1 MLCIVNRRNNYKEDN
16 KKNVKSLRCKI
27 NLFPRLSRREFGKAF
42 MRYQQCAQR
51 VADFEKKRP
60 YANCKKKPAAVCKYA
75 LFDFGVISLKQNWI
89 GLEIQSWQSIY

>member
-16 KKNVKSLRCKI
+16 KKNVKSVSGKI

-51 VADFEKKRP
+51 VADLKKKRP
-60 YANCKKKPAAVCKYA
+60 YANCKKKNQLQFVNMHF
-75 LFDFGVISLKQNWI
+75 LIL
-89 GLEIQSWQSIY
+89 GLLV

>member
-51 VADFEKKRP
+51 VADLKKN
-60 YANCKKKPAAVCKYA
+60 ALTQIVKKKKPAAVCKYA
-75 LFDFGVISLKQNWI
+75 LFDFGVISLKQN
-89 GLEIQSWQSIY
+89 